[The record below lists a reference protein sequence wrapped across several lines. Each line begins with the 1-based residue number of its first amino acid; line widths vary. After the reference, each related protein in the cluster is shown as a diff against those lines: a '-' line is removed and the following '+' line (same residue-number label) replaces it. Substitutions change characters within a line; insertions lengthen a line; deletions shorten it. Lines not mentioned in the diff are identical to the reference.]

1 MSYLRAKNPILSPLI
16 CPFLNILRATPHFSH
31 RYTGSLLSKFEEVL
45 PLSPTGFKTKFLFRQ
60 GKSRL
65 SGCFWAIIDWARC
78 CFVLQL
84 FWQLSQQTEAASVV
98 RSLTNQKARKNGFLS
113 PLGINSAVITEQ
125 LTSGRCQSEIL
136 IVFLFRKMFPSPSK
150 IVLRSLNSSLM
161 VIFCSPFLLLFDTVL
176 STSNSL
182 HFQKRKTS

>member
-1 MSYLRAKNPILSPLI
+1 M
-16 CPFLNILRATPHFSH
+16 
-31 RYTGSLLSKFEEVL
+31 
-45 PLSPTGFKTKFLFRQ
+45 
-60 GKSRL
+60 
-65 SGCFWAIIDWARC
+65 
-78 CFVLQL
+78 
-84 FWQLSQQTEAASVV
+84 V

-125 LTSGRCQSEIL
+125 LTSGRFQSEIL

-182 HFQKRKTS
+182 HFQKGKTSKDAVTHRIFKKNRKTHHCFYLNVENLNVYPGKKNLE